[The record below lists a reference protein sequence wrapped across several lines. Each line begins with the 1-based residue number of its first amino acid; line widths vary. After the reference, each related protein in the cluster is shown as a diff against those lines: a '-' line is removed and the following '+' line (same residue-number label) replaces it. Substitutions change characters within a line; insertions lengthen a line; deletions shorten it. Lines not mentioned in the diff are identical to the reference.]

1 MASGIPKWRVR
12 TSLNSSYIIG
22 MNRLLRKDHVQ
33 RIAMN
38 EEVLNEEGV
47 VGGDEEAMFGAAL
60 FGAAKEVDEGV
71 VFDEETGKEIQ
82 MFVQIDGD
90 GCRIGTTCGNVG
102 DHRSFWVFFE
112 GNLTCFCC
120 KCECNVM
127 VGTSHDV
134 EGSHP
139 SFGHPVE
146 LKEPL
151 VSTWG
156 TTSHFGV
163 SVGFD
168 VMVGTSHDVEGSHP
182 GFGHPVELK
191 EPPVSTWGTTSHF
204 GVSVGFDVM
213 VGTSHDVEGSH
224 LGFGHPVELKEPPVS
239 TWGTTGHF
247 RCFLKET

>member
-47 VGGDEEAMFGAAL
+47 VGGDEEALFGAAKEAL

-71 VFDEETGKEIQ
+71 VFDEETRKEIQ

-90 GCRIGTTCGNVG
+90 GCRI
-102 DHRSFWVFFE
+102 
-112 GNLTCFCC
+112 
-120 KCECNVM
+120 
-127 VGTSHDV
+127 
-134 EGSHP
+134 
-139 SFGHPVE
+139 
-146 LKEPL
+146 
-151 VSTWG
+151 
-156 TTSHFGV
+156 
-163 SVGFD
+163 GFD

-182 GFGHPVELK
+182 GFGHPVELKEPPVSTWGTTSHFGCFFEENLTCFCCKCECRRGPTQGDDMNLGDFGHPVELK

>member
-1 MASGIPKWRVR
+1 MASGIPKWRVC

-47 VGGDEEAMFGAAL
+47 VGGDEEALFGAAKEAL

-71 VFDEETGKEIQ
+71 VFDEETRKEIQ

-90 GCRIGTTCGNVG
+90 GCRIGF
-102 DHRSFWVFFE
+102 D
-112 GNLTCFCC
+112 
-120 KCECNVM
+120 VM

-139 SFGHPVE
+139 GFGHPVE
-146 LKEPL
+146 LKEPP

-163 SVGFD
+163 RVGFD